1 MMVMTADGDRAV
13 SPVENPLLRGLLVIG
28 GLMMTGLGI
37 AGFVVPGLPG
47 TPLLLVAAWLF
58 SMSNDR
64 LYRWM
69 VTNRWFG
76 QAIADYRAG
85 LGIRRR
91 IKITAVAMV
100 IVVVSLS
107 VGWGL
112 DSPWLRIGVAA
123 LGAYGVYFIL
133 TRPTRET
140 VLGEG

>member
-1 MMVMTADGDRAV
+1 MVMTAEVDRAV

-91 IKITAVAMV
+91 IKITAVTMV